1 VDTPF
6 IHADIFAAWV
16 RSTVADKQPVTLVF
30 DLDGT
35 LLDVSVRHH
44 HVYSTL
50 CASFDADALDLA
62 TYWRLRRLRAG
73 WPQILAASGLA
84 PERFE
89 AFEAAFDAQIELP
102 ENLGFDVLY
111 PAALP
116 LLTKVAAH
124 HVCVLVAL
132 RTSAPALRAELGVL
146 ALRPFFESIETASGR
161 GEPAFKVRSG
171 LIRTMVPADTPAIVI
186 GDTEADVMAA
196 SALGYPSIAVCS
208 GFREREILEQQEPTY
223 LVDDLGGV
231 EGALRRA
238 GVL

>member
-1 VDTPF
+1 MSTPP
-6 IHADIFAAWV
+6 
-16 RSTVADKQPVTLVF
+16 TTLVF

-35 LLDVSVRHH
+35 LLDVSARHH
-44 HVYSTL
+44 TVYTTI
-50 CASFDADALDLA
+50 CASFDANALDRA
-62 TYWRLRRLRAG
+62 TYWRLKRLRAG
-73 WPQILAASGLA
+73 WPQILAASGIA
-84 PERFE
+84 PDRFD
-89 AFEAAFDAQIELP
+89 AFEAEFNAQIELP
-102 ENLGFDVLY
+102 ENLGFDVLF

-124 HVCVLVAL
+124 HICVLVAM
-132 RTSAPALRAELGVL
+132 RASAPTLRAELGVL
-146 ALRPFFESIETASGR
+146 SLRPFFEATETAASL
-161 GEPAFKVRSG
+161 GEPAFKVRAG
-171 LIRTMVPADTPAIVI
+171 LIRKMVPAGTPAIVI

>member
-1 VDTPF
+1 MSSPP
-6 IHADIFAAWV
+6 A
-16 RSTVADKQPVTLVF
+16 TLVF

-44 HVYSTL
+44 TVYSTL
-50 CASFDADALDLA
+50 CASFDANALDRA

-84 PERFE
+84 AERFE
-89 AFEAAFDAQIELP
+89 AFEAAFNEQLELP
-102 ENLGFDVLY
+102 ENLGFDVLF
-111 PAALP
+111 PATLP

-124 HVCVLVAL
+124 HVCVLVAM
-132 RTSAPALRAELGVL
+132 RASAPSLRAELGVL
-146 ALRPFFESIETASGR
+146 SLRPFFEAIETAAGH
-161 GEPAFKVRSG
+161 GEPAFKVRAG
-171 LIRTMVPADTPAIVI
+171 LIRRMVPEGTPAIVI

-196 SALGYPSIAVCS
+196 SALGYPSVAVCS

>member
-1 VDTPF
+1 MGSPPT
-6 IHADIFAAWV
+6 
-16 RSTVADKQPVTLVF
+16 TLVF

-50 CASFDADALDLA
+50 CTSFDGDPLDQA
-62 TYWRLRRLRAG
+62 TYWRLKRLRAG
-73 WPQILAASGLA
+73 WPQILAASGVL
-84 PERFE
+84 PDRFE

-102 ENLGFDVLY
+102 ENLGFDVLF
-111 PAALP
+111 PATLP

-124 HVCVLVAL
+124 HVCVLVAM
-132 RTSAPALRAELGVL
+132 RASAPALRAELGVL
-146 ALRPFFESIETASGR
+146 SLRPFFEATETASGH
-161 GEPAFKVRSG
+161 GEPAFKVRAG
-171 LIRTMVPADTPAIVI
+171 LIRSMVPAETPAIVI

-196 SALGYPSIAVCS
+196 SSLGYPSIAVCS

-223 LVDDLGGV
+223 LVDDLSGV

>member
-1 VDTPF
+1 MSSPP
-6 IHADIFAAWV
+6 A
-16 RSTVADKQPVTLVF
+16 TLVF

-44 HVYSTL
+44 TVYSTL
-50 CASFDADALDLA
+50 CASFDANALDRV
-62 TYWRLRRLRAG
+62 TYWRLTRLRAG
-73 WPQILAASGLA
+73 WPQILAASGIA
-84 PERFE
+84 PERFD
-89 AFEAAFDAQIELP
+89 AFEADFNAQIELP
-102 ENLGFDVLY
+102 ENLGFDLLF

-116 LLTKVAAH
+116 LLTKLAAH
-124 HVCVLVAL
+124 HVCVLVAM
-132 RTSAPALRAELGVL
+132 RASEPALRAELGVL
-146 ALRPFFESIETASGR
+146 SLRPFFEATETASGL
-161 GEPAFKVRSG
+161 GEPAFKVRAG
-171 LIRTMVPADTPAIVI
+171 LIRKMVPDGTPAIVI

>member
-1 VDTPF
+1 M
-6 IHADIFAAWV
+6 
-16 RSTVADKQPVTLVF
+16 RSPPPTLVF

-35 LLDVSVRHH
+35 LLDVSARHH
-44 HVYSTL
+44 TVYSKL
-50 CASFDADALDLA
+50 CASFDANALDRA
-62 TYWRLRRLRAG
+62 TYWRLKRLRAG
-73 WPQILAASGLA
+73 WPQILAASGIA
-84 PERFE
+84 PDRFD
-89 AFEAAFDAQIELP
+89 AFEAEFNAQIELP
-102 ENLGFDVLY
+102 ENLGFDVLF
-111 PAALP
+111 PAAVP

-124 HVCVLVAL
+124 HVCVLVAM
-132 RTSAPALRAELGVL
+132 RASAPTIRAELGVL
-146 ALRPFFESIETASGR
+146 SLRPFFEATETAASL
-161 GEPAFKVRSG
+161 GEPAFKVRAG
-171 LIRTMVPADTPAIVI
+171 LIRRMVPAGTPAIVI

>member
-1 VDTPF
+1 MSSPPT
-6 IHADIFAAWV
+6 
-16 RSTVADKQPVTLVF
+16 TVVF

-35 LLDVSVRHH
+35 LLDVSGRHH
-44 HVYSTL
+44 TVYSTL
-50 CASFDADALDLA
+50 CSSYDANALDRP
-62 TYWRLRRLRAG
+62 TYWRLKRLRAG

-84 PERFE
+84 PERFD
-89 AFEAAFDAQIELP
+89 AFEADFNARIELP
-102 ENLGFDVLY
+102 ENLGFDVLV
-111 PAALP
+111 PGALP

-124 HVCVLVAL
+124 QVCVLVAM
-132 RTSAPALRAELGVL
+132 RASAPALRAELGVL
-146 ALRPFFESIETASGR
+146 SLRPFFEATETAAGL
-161 GEPAFKVRSG
+161 GEPAFKVRAG
-171 LIRTMVPADTPAIVI
+171 LIRKMVPGGTPAIVI

-223 LVDDLGGV
+223 VVDDLGGV

>member
-1 VDTPF
+1 MGSPP
-6 IHADIFAAWV
+6 A
-16 RSTVADKQPVTLVF
+16 TLVF

-50 CASFDADALDLA
+50 CAAFDANPLDQA

-73 WPQILAASGLA
+73 WPQILAASGLT
-84 PERFE
+84 PDRFE
-89 AFEAAFDAQIELP
+89 AFEHEFDAQIELP
-102 ENLGFDVLY
+102 ENLGFDVLF
-111 PAALP
+111 PAAVP

-124 HVCVLVAL
+124 HVCVLVAM
-132 RTSAPALRAELGVL
+132 RASAPALRAELGVL
-146 ALRPFFESIETASGR
+146 SMRPFFEATETAAGH
-161 GEPAFKVRSG
+161 GEPAFKVRAG
-171 LIRTMVPADTPAIVI
+171 LIRKMVPAETPAIVI

>member
-1 VDTPF
+1 MSSPP
-6 IHADIFAAWV
+6 A
-16 RSTVADKQPVTLVF
+16 TLVF

-35 LLDVSVRHH
+35 LLDVSLRHH
-44 HVYSTL
+44 IVYSAV
-50 CASFDADALDLA
+50 CASFAADALDRA
-62 TYWRLRRLRAG
+62 TYWRLKRLRAG

-84 PERFE
+84 PDRFD
-89 AFEAAFDAQIELP
+89 AFEAQFNAQIELP
-102 ENLGFDVLY
+102 ESLGYDVVF
-111 PAALP
+111 PAAIP

-124 HVCVLVAL
+124 HVCVLVAM
-132 RTSAPALRAELGVL
+132 RASAPTLRAELGVL
-146 ALRPFFESIETASGR
+146 SLRPFFEATETAAGA
-161 GEPAFKVRSG
+161 GDPAFKVRAG
-171 LIRTMVPADTPAIVI
+171 LIRKMVPDGTPAIVI

-231 EGALRRA
+231 EGALHRA

>member
-1 VDTPF
+1 MDSPPT
-6 IHADIFAAWV
+6 
-16 RSTVADKQPVTLVF
+16 TLVF

-35 LLDVSVRHH
+35 LLDVSARHH

-50 CASFDADALDLA
+50 CASFGADALDRA
-62 TYWRLRRLRAG
+62 TYWRLKRLRAG

-84 PERFE
+84 PDRFE
-89 AFEAAFDAQIELP
+89 AFERDFDAQIELP
-102 ENLGFDVLY
+102 ENLGYDVLF
-111 PAALP
+111 PEAMP
-116 LLTKVAAH
+116 LLTKLAAH
-124 HVCVLVAL
+124 HVCVLVAM
-132 RTSAPALRAELGVL
+132 RASAPALRAELGVL
-146 ALRPFFESIETASGR
+146 SLRPFFEATETASGQ
-161 GEPAFKVRSG
+161 GEPAFRVRAG
-171 LIRTMVPADTPAIVI
+171 LIRKMVPADTPAIVI